1 VVVGLDNPGDE
12 GMRIEGLGNV
22 DTLRLSGVI
31 TTNIDHRIAMS
42 FLIAGMVGSA
52 PVTVDDD
59 SAIATSFPDFVP
71 LMRVLGAGFE
81 GRVGEDAAS

>member
-1 VVVGLDNPGDE
+1 
-12 GMRIEGLGNV
+12 MSIEGLGKA
-22 DTLRLSGVI
+22 DLLRPSGII
-31 TTNIDHRIAMS
+31 TTNMDHRIAMS

-71 LMRVLGAGFE
+71 LMRGLGAGFE
-81 GRVGEDAAS
+81 G